1 MVYKTTI
8 EVSAVI
14 SNYIPHETIY
24 VTTHPLSNFNQSM
37 LLKGTLARQRLTN
50 FRYDQNT
57 MVGDITQPDM
67 MNDGWMQIQATI
79 IK

>member
-1 MVYKTTI
+1 M
-8 EVSAVI
+8 I

-24 VTTHPLSNFNQSM
+24 VTTHPLSNFNKSL
-37 LLKGTLARQRLTN
+37 LLKGTPARQMLTN

-57 MVGDITQPDM
+57 MVGDIKQPDM
-67 MNDGWMQIQATI
+67 VNDGWMQIQAKI